1 MEKQKIGFF
10 EGPFGRYVLPGVI
23 LQSVLVGGGFATG
36 REIVEYGAKYG
47 AMGWIGGIG
56 IFIGFIVMASLS
68 FELARH
74 FKAYDYRSLLK
85 HLIGRAWIL
94 YDIVYLLLAI
104 LIISVMAAATGEIL
118 NSTLGLNYWIG
129 VLAIA
134 IVVALLNFFGADVIE
149 RFKTFGTVALLVG
162 YVVFSVMVLSTT
174 WENAQEVLSSGD
186 TSFIEGEVLVWPVL
200 WSGIL
205 YVGYNLAVFPAALF
219 TIKRQT
225 SRKESIISGIIAG
238 VLMTVPWFLT
248 YFSLLGFYPSEEV
261 LGASVPWLQMLQGYG
276 AWVVVLFGIVV
287 GWTLIETAT
296 GMIHA
301 FIDRVNTQMEEKSNK
316 QLSKKQNGAIA
327 IGALVLSI
335 IFAQVG
341 IIDLIAIGYTWLAY
355 AMIAV
360 YAIPMLTIGVY
371 HIVKSSKKTKNSGTS
386 EKIIAK

>member
-371 HIVKSSKKTKNSGTS
+371 HIVKSSKKTKNSGTA

>member
-371 HIVKSSKKTKNSGTS
+371 HIVKSSKKTKNSGTA
-386 EKIIAK
+386 EKLIAK